1 MAVDVNQPTNAE
13 LMREVEMLRAQ
24 VAFPLAN
31 QDILKL
37 ISGTPEQIRSAAETL
52 HQQALAAQPAPIV
65 AAPAPAPAPAPS
77 AGGPA
82 PASAQQQ
89 PTPQPAPG
97 PAPVPAPN
105 QGEPPAAVEDA
116 RYNDLLYKVENR
128 IAEPHERQE
137 FFMSTLRGAWNNQ
150 VEQMNARHGK

>member
-1 MAVDVNQPTNAE
+1 MAIDTNQPSVTD
-13 LMREVEMLRAQ
+13 LMREVDLLKAQ

-37 ISGTPEQIRSAAETL
+37 ISGTPDQIREAAQTL
-52 HQQALAAQPAPIV
+52 HQQALAAQPAPIPV
-65 AAPAPAPAPAPS
+65 PAPVPAPSAGVPAPAPA
-77 AGGPA
+77 
-82 PASAQQQ
+82 Q
-89 PTPQPAPG
+89 PLPTTQPAPG
-97 PAPVPAPN
+97 PAPVPGPG
-105 QGEPPAAVEDA
+105 QGEPPEAVADA

-137 FFMSTLRGAWNNQ
+137 FFMSTLKNGWNNQ

>member
-1 MAVDVNQPTNAE
+1 MAIEVNQPSNE
-13 LMREVEMLRAQ
+13 DLMREVNMLRAR
-24 VAFPLAN
+24 VDFPLAN

-37 ISGTPEQIRSAAETL
+37 ISGTPEQIRTAAQTL
-52 HQQALAAQPAPIV
+52 HEQAVKAEQVPAPV
-65 AAPAPAPAPAPS
+65 PAPAPAPS

-82 PASAQQQ
+82 PAPAQPQ

-97 PAPVPAPN
+97 PAPVPGPG
-105 QGEPPAAVEDA
+105 QVSPPEVVEDA

-137 FFMSTLRGAWNNQ
+137 FFMSALRNGWNGQ

>member
-1 MAVDVNQPTNAE
+1 MAIEVTQPTPEE
-13 LMREVEMLRAQ
+13 LMHEVNMLRAR
-24 VAFPLAN
+24 VDFPLAN

-37 ISGTPEQIRSAAETL
+37 ISGTPEQIRAAAETL
-52 HQQALAAQPAPIV
+52 HQQALAAQPAPTP
-65 AAPAPAPAPAPS
+65 APAPPAPAPA
-77 AGGPA
+77 AGPT
-82 PASAQQQ
+82 PASAQPQ

-105 QGEPPAAVEDA
+105 GGEPPAAVEDA